1 MRLLWLSLAAA
12 VLMAGCA
19 IVPLAPYGYG
29 YGYAP
34 HSRGHHHH
42 RHHGGP
48 SRHYHDRGRW

>member
-29 YGYAP
+29 YAP

-48 SRHYHDRGRW
+48 SRHYYDRGRW